1 MTVPHWLPAEQHP
14 DPPADPLYDWLRGQ
28 GSLTRR
34 LVDAGRDDFRVELL
48 HQSLQPAREDE
59 ALALGIEPGAEAWI
73 REVLLHAAGAPR
85 VFARS
90 VAPLASLADSGLDLD
105 SLGTRSL
112 GEVLFADA
120 RIERS
125 DIEISR
131 YPARWLP
138 AEHRH
143 AGLWGR
149 RSQFS
154 HASLRLLV
162 CEVFLDGWPPAD

>member
-1 MTVPHWLPAEQHP
+1 VTVPEWLPAQQHP
-14 DPPADPLYDWLRGQ
+14 QPPADPLFDWLCGE

-34 LVDAGRDDFRVELL
+34 LIEAGTGDFRVELL
-48 HQSLQPAREDE
+48 HQSVQPARHDE
-59 ALALGIEPGAEAWI
+59 ALALNIQPGDDVWC
-73 REVLLHAAGAPR
+73 REVLLHTAGAPR

-90 VAPLASLADSGLDLD
+90 VAPLASLADSGLDLET
-105 SLGTRSL
+105 LGTRSL

-125 DIEISR
+125 AIEISR
-131 YPARWLP
+131 YPAAWLP
-138 AEHRH
+138 SSCSHS
-143 AGLWGR
+143 GLWGR